1 MTTTIPTYTAP
12 AGDVRFTGVL
22 ASEWTKLRSLRSTLW
37 SLAAAVVMLVGF
49 AVLFTAGVVSRWD
62 RLGPAD
68 KLGFDP
74 TRVSIAG
81 VFLAQLAIGVLGVLI
96 IGGEYTTGMIR
107 SSLAAVPKRLPVLW
121 AKALVFGAVTLVLMG
136 VACLVAFYAGQA
148 VLSQRSIQTT
158 LGADGVLRAVL
169 GAALFLTWVGL
180 FGLGLGTILRNSAAA
195 IATLV
200 GVLLVIPI
208 LVGFLPSDWR
218 DHVRRWLPDAAGN
231 ALMTVHQNPEL
242 LSPGNAVLVL
252 LAYLIA
258 TMVLAAALL
267 STRDV

>member
-1 MTTTIPTYTAP
+1 
-12 AGDVRFTGVL
+12 
-22 ASEWTKLRSLRSTLW
+22 
-37 SLAAAVVMLVGF
+37 
-49 AVLFTAGVVSRWD
+49 
-62 RLGPAD
+62 
-68 KLGFDP
+68 
-74 TRVSIAG
+74 
-81 VFLAQLAIGVLGVLI
+81 
-96 IGGEYTTGMIR
+96 
-107 SSLAAVPKRLPVLW
+107 
-121 AKALVFGAVTLVLMG
+121 
-136 VACLVAFYAGQA
+136 

-218 DHVRRWLPDAAGN
+218 DHIRRWLPDAAGN

-242 LSPGNAVLVL
+242 LTPGNSVLVL

-258 TMVLAAALL
+258 AMLLAAALL
-267 STRDV
+267 RTRDV